1 MICFFCDSY
10 IVHTNDKIVNADNI
24 IPSLAFLKSTEL
36 SPALALSVAVA
47 TDERVEED
55 ASVRVPTSELAEKV
69 PIALFICDDSLAATI
84 PEVIEVLIVKIE
96 SPARVTLLSFLRI
109 SVAACKSVNEGVT
122 VAVVLIALS
131 KSNSAGNVDICNK
144 S

>member
-1 MICFFCDSY
+1 MIFFCDSY

-24 IPSLAFLKSTEL
+24 IPNLAFLKSTEL
-36 SPALALSVAVA
+36 SAALALSVAA
-47 TDERVEED
+47 AIDERVEED
-55 ASVRVPTSELAEKV
+55 ARVRVPTSELAEKV

-84 PEVIEVLIVKIE
+84 PEVIDVLIVKIE

-109 SVAACKSVNEGVT
+109 SVATCKSVNEGVT

-131 KSNSAGNVDICNK
+131 KSNSADNVDICNK